1 MGNILNII
9 NSDEH
14 YHNVDNVN
22 YIPCLTGPFLCSELR
37 NFTINELTLDEVKDE
52 KCIYVIEIRCN
63 DGLKKVFDLLPQ
75 KLIDLVNNDKCSI
88 VIDYEH
94 EGNLDRKYLEKFQ
107 YNIQKNKEK
116 VKLKNIFILTG
127 NLIKLEGYG
136 VDVIPSM
143 HFLNNMSFDAY
154 DSKFRRNTDLGYV

>member
-52 KCIYVIEIRCN
+52 KCI
-63 DGLKKVFDLLPQ
+63 
-75 KLIDLVNNDKCSI
+75 
-88 VIDYEH
+88 
-94 EGNLDRKYLEKFQ
+94 
-107 YNIQKNKEK
+107 
-116 VKLKNIFILTG
+116 
-127 NLIKLEGYG
+127 
-136 VDVIPSM
+136 
-143 HFLNNMSFDAY
+143 
-154 DSKFRRNTDLGYV
+154 